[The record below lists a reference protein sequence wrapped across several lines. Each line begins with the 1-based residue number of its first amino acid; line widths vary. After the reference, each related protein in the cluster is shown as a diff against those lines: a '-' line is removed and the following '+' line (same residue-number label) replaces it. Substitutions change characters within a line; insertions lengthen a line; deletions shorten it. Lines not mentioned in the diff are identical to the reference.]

1 MLGPTRSWQ
10 NTSMRDDGRAKKTQ
24 GKADGRRLQKEKQP
38 TTVLWRRHS
47 TRRRTRENNGL
58 ASGAQ
63 EANGTYQIFLPG
75 KLLVIFSA
83 EIDLFHAIWA
93 TDAKDSEKTV
103 KCGLSKTKLTR
114 KPVVSEK
121 QVTHVGE
128 VAAKAA
134 FAFKQKSPLDAHNR
148 YREQPV
154 FYIPQPSSDDESCR
168 LERIATNSIHSKQ
181 RLNTMQIDMHRQK
194 QNTKERRKKNSSG
207 KAWWSA
213 QVVHH

>member
-1 MLGPTRSWQ
+1 MQHSWMS
-10 NTSMRDDGRAKKTQ
+10 NTS
-24 GKADGRRLQKEKQP
+24 RRSSEQNVAYRGGCLRYNHFQFHQDPHVVSSSACFTELQNP
-38 TTVLWRRHS
+38 ICNHWSSYIWDFLTTVLWRRHS

-58 ASGAQ
+58 ATGAQ

-83 EIDLFHAIWA
+83 EIDLFHAMWA

-134 FAFKQKSPLDAHNR
+134 FAFKQKFPLDAHNR

-154 FYIPQPSSDDESCR
+154 LHPPTVF
-168 LERIATNSIHSKQ
+168 
-181 RLNTMQIDMHRQK
+181 
-194 QNTKERRKKNSSG
+194 RRRELQTRAYCNKFDT
-207 KAWWSA
+207 
-213 QVVHH
+213 Q